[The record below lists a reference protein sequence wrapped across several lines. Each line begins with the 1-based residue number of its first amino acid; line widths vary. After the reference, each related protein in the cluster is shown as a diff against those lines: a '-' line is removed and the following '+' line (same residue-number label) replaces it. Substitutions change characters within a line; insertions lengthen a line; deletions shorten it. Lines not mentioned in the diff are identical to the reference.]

1 MRCIKDE
8 SESVLVKEEELNRWV
23 IYFEDLLKVE
33 HASAENYD
41 LKFSHVQILGPKFF
55 LLYLVFMHVLV
66 VSEVL
71 LIFILTVVPLLC
83 VTSMSLMPFIK
94 DISEFCT

>member
-8 SESVLVKEEELNRWV
+8 SESVLVKEVELNRWV

-33 HASAENYD
+33 HASAENND

-55 LLYLVFMHVLV
+55 LV
-66 VSEVL
+66 
-71 LIFILTVVPLLC
+71 
-83 VTSMSLMPFIK
+83 
-94 DISEFCT
+94 